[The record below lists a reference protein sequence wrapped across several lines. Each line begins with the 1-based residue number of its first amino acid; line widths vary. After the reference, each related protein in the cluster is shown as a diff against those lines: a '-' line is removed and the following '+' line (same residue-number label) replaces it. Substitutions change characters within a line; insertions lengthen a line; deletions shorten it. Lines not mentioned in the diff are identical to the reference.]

1 VAHPEKKLNKC
12 LINIKQS
19 FNFAPSIYFMT
30 AYNEKQLQIIEISER
45 LFSRKG
51 FDGTSVRD
59 IAEEA
64 GINVAMISY
73 YFGSK
78 EKLMEAI
85 FEVKIERVQMRVEE
99 LLKDNSMTP
108 IQKVNTLIEEHIER
122 VMKSQQFYRIM
133 ICEQVSNNN
142 PAIMGKVKQLK
153 LRNAELISEL
163 IKEGQ
168 KKGDFKKKVD
178 VVLMLNTMI
187 GTVWQAIISK
197 EHYREFTNSQA
208 LTDEEYEV
216 QLKKRLNI
224 HIKTLF
230 KAILTNE
237 A

>member
-1 VAHPEKKLNKC
+1 M
-12 LINIKQS
+12 INIKQTFS
-19 FNFAPSIYFMT
+19 FAFSIFYMT
-30 AYNEKQLQIIEISER
+30 DFNEKQLQIIETAER
-45 LFSRKG
+45 LFSLKG

-85 FEVKIERVQMRVEE
+85 FEVKIGRVQMRVEA
-99 LLKDNSMTP
+99 LLQDKKLSPM
-108 IQKVNTLIEEHIER
+108 QKVNILIDEHIER
-122 VMKSQQFYRIM
+122 VMQSQQFYRIM

-142 PAIMGKVKQLK
+142 TEIFKKVKQLK
-153 LRNAELISEL
+153 VRNAELITEL

-168 KKGDFKKKVD
+168 KLGVFKRKVD
-178 VVLMLNTMI
+178 VVMMLNTMI
-187 GTVWQAIISK
+187 GTVWQSIISK
-197 EHYREFTNSQA
+197 EHYKEFTNSET
-208 LTDEEYEV
+208 LTDEEY
-216 QLKKRLNI
+216 QIALKRKLST

>member
-1 VAHPEKKLNKC
+1 
-12 LINIKQS
+12 
-19 FNFAPSIYFMT
+19 MT
-30 AYNEKQLQIIEISER
+30 EFNEKQLQIIEISER

-85 FEVKIERVQMRVEE
+85 FEVKIGRVRVRVEE
-99 LLKDNSMTP
+99 LLKDDSMSP
-108 IQKVNTLIEEHIER
+108 IQKVNTLIEEHIEK

-133 ICEQVSNNN
+133 LCEQVSNTN
-142 PAIMGKVKQLK
+142 PAIMQKIKELKQ
-153 LRNAELISEL
+153 RNAELITEL

-178 VVLMLNTMI
+178 VVLMLNTMV
-187 GTVWQAIISK
+187 GTVWQSFISK
-197 EHYREFTNSQA
+197 EHYREFTNSQS
-208 LTDEEYEV
+208 LTDEEYEI

>member
-1 VAHPEKKLNKC
+1 

-19 FNFAPSIYFMT
+19 FNFVLSIISPMT
-30 AYNEKQLQIIEISER
+30 NFNEKQLQIIETAER
-45 LFSRKG
+45 LFAKKG

-85 FEVKIERVQMRVEE
+85 FEVKIGRVQMRVEE
-99 LLKDNSMTP
+99 LLKDTSMSP
-108 IQKVNTLIEEHIER
+108 IQKINTLIEEHIDR

-133 ICEQVSNNN
+133 ICEQVSNTN
-142 PAIMGKVKQLK
+142 ASIMEKVKKLK
-153 LRNAELISEL
+153 LRNIELIGEL

-168 KKGDFKKKVD
+168 KKGDFKKKID
-178 VVLMLNTMI
+178 VLLMQNTMI
-187 GTVWQAIISK
+187 GTVWQVIISK
-197 EHYREFTNSQA
+197 EHYREFYNAES
-208 LTDEEYEV
+208 LSDEEYEAL
-216 QLKKRLNI
+216 LKKKLSV
-224 HIKTLF
+224 HIKILF
-230 KAILTNE
+230 KTILTNE

>member
-1 VAHPEKKLNKC
+1 MC
-12 LINIKQS
+12 LQIN
-19 FNFAPSIYFMT
+19 FMT
-30 AYNEKQLQIIEISER
+30 AYNDKQLQIIETSER
-45 LFSRKG
+45 LFSLKG

-85 FEVKIERVQMRVEE
+85 FEAKIGRVQMRVEE
-99 LLKDNSMTP
+99 LLKDDSMSP

-208 LTDEEYEV
+208 LTNEEYEI

-230 KAILTNE
+230 KAILANE

>member
-1 VAHPEKKLNKC
+1 MPPQYQYM
-12 LINIKQS
+12 IN
-19 FNFAPSIYFMT
+19 FND
-30 AYNEKQLQIIEISER
+30 KQLQIIETAER
-45 LFSRKG
+45 LFAAKG

-59 IAEEA
+59 IADAAE
-64 GINVAMISY
+64 INVAMISY

-85 FEVKIERVQMRVEE
+85 FEVKIGKVQMRVEE
-99 LLKDNSMTP
+99 LLKDTSMTP
-108 IQKVNTLIEEHIER
+108 LEKVSILVDEHIER

-133 ICEQVSNNN
+133 ICEQASNKS
-142 PAIMGKVKQLK
+142 PAIMEKVKKLK
-153 LRNAELISEL
+153 IRNAELISEL

-187 GTVWQAIISK
+187 GTVWQTIITK
-197 EHYREFTNSQA
+197 DHYREFTNNQA
-208 LTDEEYEV
+208 LSDEEYEKL
-216 QLKKRLNI
+216 LKKKLTI

-237 A
+237 E

>member
-1 VAHPEKKLNKC
+1 
-12 LINIKQS
+12 
-19 FNFAPSIYFMT
+19 MT
-30 AYNEKQLQIIEISER
+30 AYNEKQLQLIETAER
-45 LFSRKG
+45 LFAKKG

-85 FEVKIERVQMRVEE
+85 FEVKIGRVQMRVEE
-99 LLKDNSMTP
+99 LLKDNSITP
-108 IQKVNTLIEEHIER
+108 IQKVNTLIEEHIDR
-122 VMKSQQFYRIM
+122 VIKSQQFYRIM
-133 ICEQVSNNN
+133 ICEQVSNSN
-142 PAIMGKVKQLK
+142 PAIMEKVKQLK
-153 LRNAELISEL
+153 LRNNELIAEL

-178 VVLMLNTMI
+178 VVMMLNTMI
-187 GTVWQAIISK
+187 GTVWQTIITKDYYK
-197 EHYREFTNSQA
+197 EFYNGDA
-208 LTDEEYEV
+208 LNEEEYEAH
-216 QLKKRLNI
+216 LKKRLGV
-224 HIKTLF
+224 HIKILF